1 MSQTTTTTPTAT
13 GQRPPSVPAP
23 TGRVDGPVTMRG
35 VVASEW
41 LKLRSLRSTPL
52 VLLGAMLAMVAFGAI
67 IGHNTRHPA
76 GLDPE
81 DLVASGPLQGYY
93 LGQLLIG
100 SLGVL
105 VVSGEY
111 SSAMIRATL
120 AAVPRRTPVLLA
132 KLFVFTVVVA
142 IAMVSAS
149 VAGFLVAQAFLSG
162 YRPTYSLSTP
172 DVLRV
177 VVGTG
182 VYLTLI
188 GLLGGAI
195 GWIVRNTPGALVT
208 LFAVILVLPVLLRLF
223 HGAWAE
229 HASAW
234 LPTGAG
240 ASFSTSLQ
248 MPGALDPWPG
258 LAVMVGW
265 VVGAYVVAAVL
276 LHRRDA

>member
-1 MSQTTTTTPTAT
+1 MSGTTAATTTAARP
-13 GQRPPSVPAP
+13 QRMPAP
-23 TGRVDGPVTMRG
+23 DGPVDGSVSLPR
-35 VVASEW
+35 VIRSEW
-41 LKLRSLRSTPL
+41 LKFRTLRST
-52 VLLGAMLAMVAFGAI
+52 LLILFAAMLAMVVFGAI
-67 IGHNTRHPA
+67 IGHNTRDPA

-111 SSAMIRATL
+111 SSGMIRATL
-120 AAVPRRTPVLLA
+120 AAVPRRLPVLVA
-132 KLFVFTVVVA
+132 KLFVFTGVVGT
-142 IAMVSAS
+142 AMVAAS
-149 VAGFLVAQAFLSG
+149 VVGFLVAQAFLSG
-162 YRPTYSLSTP
+162 YRPTFSLSDP

-195 GWIVRNTPGALVT
+195 GWIVRSTPGSLVT
-208 LFAVILVLPVLLRLF
+208 LFAIILVLPVLLLLF
-223 HGAWAE
+223 HGAWAV
-229 HASAW
+229 HVGAW

-240 ASFSTSLQ
+240 SSFSTSLRT
-248 MPGALDPWPG
+248 PGALAPWPG
-258 LAVMVGW
+258 LAVMCGW
-265 VVGAYVVAAVL
+265 VAVAYVLAGAL